1 MSAPDSIRSAQAY
14 WDTAANA
21 YEDDF
26 SGTLIGQTL
35 RQAVWR
41 DLDQL
46 FGPGQRVL
54 ELNCGT
60 GIDAVHLAGRGI
72 RVLSC
77 DIAPR
82 MIELARQQAGATDL
96 IDWRVLP
103 TEDIG

>member
-35 RQAVWR
+35 RHAVWR
-41 DLDQL
+41 DLDHL
-46 FGPGQRVL
+46 FRPGQRVL

-60 GIDAVHLAGRGI
+60 GIDAVHLVWTTSRQSREI
-72 RVLSC
+72 LRVSLS
-77 DIAPR
+77 
-82 MIELARQQAGATDL
+82 
-96 IDWRVLP
+96 RVLP
-103 TEDIG
+103 FLCA